1 VTNQTWEGFPP
12 VLLETRVF
20 ELWEPC
26 RLQCRVL
33 FPVGPAVSSWSN
45 IWPLSKARG
54 AAANVHVWWS
64 EARRGRA
71 ARCLTVTASSIS
83 AGWGAGLPKPK
94 IQPQPGYYSQP
105 ECAFA
110 VWYRVPCLPYC
121 VYLRA
126 NIQCVW
132 MLRLHRVTWS
142 FLSVFSID
150 GAVDKAGVRQ
160 PTFPIGFAG
169 DSVWYPAPILE
180 FIWQFMRDIYS
191 TFQTSFGPISPLL
204 LVACEVFFLDNVKI
218 LGYDILLH
226 CCSRWINL
234 KVDCSCLLSP

>member
-1 VTNQTWEGFPP
+1 MSMFG
-12 VLLETRVF
+12 
-20 ELWEPC
+20 
-26 RLQCRVL
+26 
-33 FPVGPAVSSWSN
+33 G
-45 IWPLSKARG
+45 
-54 AAANVHVWWS
+54 
-64 EARRGRA
+64 ARRGEDGRLA
-71 ARCLTVTASSIS
+71 VSRSRPARSQLAGALGCPNPRSSRSQGTIPSQNARLPFGTGCLAYPTVSTYV
-83 AGWGAGLPKPK
+83 
-94 IQPQPGYYSQP
+94 QT
-105 ECAFA
+105 C
-110 VWYRVPCLPYC
+110 
-121 VYLRA
+121 
-126 NIQCVW
+126 IQCVW